1 MANRNCVLLV
11 IVIAVCAAQSWGR
24 FGLPTY
30 APVDR
35 LIRNTTAYVAEHPDE
50 AHGHYRLGRIH
61 YLAFATRAAMVV
73 SVDSPKTPEPA
84 GEWLVRNYIHRM
96 RSDRARKS
104 ALKELGYGS
113 AAEVPSDKRDEFYE
127 LHAKKVGQLTDERWK
142 PEELTAGQ
150 AADHAGKA
158 ADNFKK
164 AISMDDE
171 NGLYH
176 LGLASLYEQYV
187 EFLKEKD
194 IVLVPEVFRR
204 LILDKAKEIYY
215 TAFKLSIRKD
225 LKHKYRPIAGLGSLV
240 GYEAGRAYIRLAEV
254 DESLSSDDKSKLA
267 GVQKDIKKLK
277 SLKMGAITPI
287 IFSLE
292 EHVSLRD
299 LLADDL
305 QVRFD
310 LDGDGSVELWP
321 WVKPTTGI
329 LVWDPQG
336 EGRITSGRQLFG
348 SVSWWLFFADGYR
361 ALDALDDNRDGT
373 LTGAELIGIAVWN
386 DRNSN
391 GKSEPGE
398 VTDITQTPITAVAT
412 RPSGKVGR
420 VMFNRSG
427 IKLNNGRALASY
439 DWVVSPN

>member
-11 IVIAVCAAQSWGR
+11 IVIAVCTAQSWGM
-24 FGLPTY
+24 FALPTY

-35 LIRNTTAYVAEHPDE
+35 LITNTAAYIAEHPDKVD
-50 AHGHYRLGRIH
+50 GYYRLGRIH
-61 YLAFATRAAMVV
+61 YLAFAARAAMVA
-73 SVDSPKTPEPA
+73 SVDSPKSPEPA
-84 GEWLVRNYIHRM
+84 GEWLRENYLYRM
-96 RSDRARKS
+96 RSDRATEL
-104 ALKELGYGS
+104 ALAELGHGS
-113 AAEVPSDKRDEFYE
+113 AAEVPAEKRKEFYD
-127 LHAKKVGQLTDERWK
+127 LQGKKFGQLTEKGWK
-142 PEELTAGQ
+142 PEGLSLERLAE
-150 AADHAGKA
+150 HAGKA
-158 ADNFKK
+158 VRNFKK

-187 EFLKEKD
+187 EFLKDKD
-194 IVLVPEVFRR
+194 IVLVPEEFRQ
-204 LILDKAKEIYY
+204 LILDEARVNYY
-215 TAFKLSIRKD
+215 TAYKLSIRKD
-225 LKHKYRPIAGLGSLV
+225 LKHKYRPLRGLGSLV
-240 GYEAGRAYIRLAEV
+240 GYEAGRAVVRLLEA
-254 DESLSSDDKSKLA
+254 DEELTRDEKSVLA
-267 GVQKDIKKLK
+267 AVKRDIKKLEG
-277 SLKMGAITPI
+277 LKMGAITPI

-348 SVSWWLFFADGYR
+348 SVTWWLFFADGYR
-361 ALDALDDNRDGT
+361 ALDALDDNRDRS

-391 GKSEPGE
+391 GKSDPGE
-398 VTDITQTPITAVAT
+398 VTDITQTPIAAIAT

-427 IKLNNGRALASY
+427 IKLNDGRALASY
-439 DWVVSPN
+439 DWVVSPD

>member
-11 IVIAVCAAQSWGR
+11 IVIAVCAAQSWGK
-24 FGLPTY
+24 FALPTY

-35 LIRNTTAYVAEHPDE
+35 LITNTEAYIDEHPDE
-50 AHGHYRLGRIH
+50 VDGYYRLGRIH
-61 YLAFATRAAMVV
+61 YLAFATKAAMVM

-127 LHAKKVGQLTDERWK
+127 LHAKKVGQLTDEGWK
-142 PEELTAGQ
+142 PEELTAGK
-150 AADHAGKA
+150 AAGHAGKA
-158 ADNFKK
+158 AENFKK
-164 AISMDDE
+164 AIAMDDE

-187 EFLKEKD
+187 EFIED
-194 IVLVPEVFRR
+194 EGDVLVPEVFRE
-204 LILDKAKEIYY
+204 LILEEAKEAYY
-215 TAFKLSIRKD
+215 SAFKLSIRKD
-225 LKHKYRPIAGLGSLV
+225 LKHKYRPLRGLGSLV
-240 GYEAGRAYIRLAEV
+240 GYEAGRAYIRLAEA
-254 DESLSSDDKSKLA
+254 DESLSSGDKRNLA
-267 GVQKDIKKLK
+267 AVRKDIKKLDN
-277 SLKMGAITPI
+277 LEMRWITPI
-287 IFSLE
+287 VFSFE
-292 EHVSLRD
+292 QHDSFSD

-305 QVRFD
+305 HVAFD
-310 LDGDGSVELWP
+310 LDGDGVIERCP

-329 LVWDPQG
+329 LVWDP
-336 EGRITSGRQLFG
+336 EHTGRITSGRQLFG
-348 SVSWWLFFADGYR
+348 SVSWWLFFTDGYR
-361 ALDALDDNRDGT
+361 ALDALDDNRDGA
-373 LTGAELIGIAVWN
+373 LTGAELISIAVWN

-391 GKSEPGE
+391 GESDPGE
-398 VTDITQTPITAVAT
+398 VTGITQTPIAAVAT

-427 IKLNNGRALASY
+427 IKLNNGRTLASY
-439 DWVVSPN
+439 DWVVSPD

>member
-11 IVIAVCAAQSWGR
+11 TVIAVCAAQSWGH
-24 FGLPTY
+24 FPLPTY

-35 LIRNTTAYVAEHPDE
+35 LITNTAAYIAEHPEE
-50 AHGHYRLGRIH
+50 ADGYYRLGRIH
-61 YLAFATRAAMVV
+61 YLAFATRAAMVM
-73 SVDSPKTPEPA
+73 SLDSSKTPEPA
-84 GEWLVRNYIHRM
+84 GERLVWNYIHRM
-96 RSDRARKS
+96 RSDRARKC

-113 AAEVPSDKRDEFYE
+113 AAEVPADKRDEFYE
-127 LHAKKVGQLTDERWK
+127 LHAKKVGQLTDEGWK

-150 AADHAGKA
+150 AAGHAGKA
-158 ADNFKK
+158 AENFKK
-164 AISMDDE
+164 AIAMDNE
-171 NGLYH
+171 NGLYN

-187 EFLKEKD
+187 EFLKEKG
-194 IVLVPEVFRR
+194 VMLVPKEFRQ
-204 LILDKAKEIYY
+204 LILHKAREIYY
-215 TAFKLSIRKD
+215 TAYKLSIRTD
-225 LKHKYRPIAGLGSLV
+225 LKHKYRPLKGLGSLV
-240 GYEAGRAYIRLAEV
+240 GYEAGRAVVRLLEA
-254 DESLSSDDKSKLA
+254 DEELTRDEKSVLA
-267 GVQKDIKKLK
+267 AVKRDIKKLEG
-277 SLKMGAITPI
+277 LKMGAITPI

-348 SVSWWLFFADGYR
+348 SVTWWLFFADGYR
-361 ALDALDDNRDGT
+361 ALDALDDNRDGA

-391 GKSEPGE
+391 GKSDPGE

-427 IKLNNGRALASY
+427 IKLNNGQALASY
-439 DWVVSPN
+439 DWVVSPD

>member
-1 MANRNCVLLV
+1 MRVV
-11 IVIAVCAAQSWGR
+11 FVVVCSGFSWGM
-24 FGLPTY
+24 FAAPTY

-35 LIRNTTAYVAEHPDE
+35 LVRNTAAYIAEHPEE
-50 AHGHYRLGRIH
+50 ADGYYRLGRIH

-84 GEWLVRNYIHRM
+84 GEWLVWTRFHRV
-96 RSDRARKS
+96 RRAEAERL
-104 ALKELGYGS
+104 ALKRFGYS
-113 AAEVPSDKRDEFYE
+113 SMADVPKDEQKKFADATVEILKRLMEQDWRPNEPPLE
-127 LHAKKVGQLTDERWK
+127 QL
-142 PEELTAGQ
+142 
-150 AADHAGKA
+150 ADHAGKA

-187 EFLKEKD
+187 EFLKDKD
-194 IVLVPEVFRR
+194 VALVPEEFRQ
-204 LILDKAKEIYY
+204 LILHKAREIYY
-215 TAFKLSIRKD
+215 TAYELSIRKD
-225 LKHKYRPIAGLGSLV
+225 LKHKYRPIAGLGSLI
-240 GYEAGRAYIRLAEV
+240 GYEAGRGYIRLAEA

-336 EGRITSGRQLFG
+336 EGTITSGRQLFG
-348 SVSWWLFFADGYR
+348 SVTWWLFFADGYR
-361 ALDALDDNRDGT
+361 ALDALDDDRDGA
-373 LTGAELIGIAVWN
+373 LTGAELAGIGVWF

-391 GKSEPGE
+391 GESDPGE
-398 VTDITQTPITAVAT
+398 VTDITQTLITAVAT

-427 IKLNNGRALASY
+427 IRLNNGRTLASY
-439 DWVVSPN
+439 DWVVSPD